1 MNTTTNGNH
10 FPAFNP
16 DLISLFQPNQVLK
29 DKDLTNIVTYLDS
42 HHRLTRTHLI
52 GLGIVCGLEVR
63 PFKIKDSD
71 DFYIYIT
78 PGCGI
83 TSEGFFVKH
92 DLGSDAN
99 IINKSFDRYLDVSLA
114 TNQHGLIL
122 LDVQTGSQNQPSN
135 LTEGTTSKEQS
146 FAVIE
151 LIKTEA
157 SDPSN
162 TDKIKPLKEL
172 ETVALDSLKEQVLL
186 ILLHWDDTE
195 RDSCINDCDNGGKER
210 QFIPRFFVIS
220 QEIAQ
225 TLLEKRFVP
234 PDNFQNWF
242 KQPDCQIK
250 RLGYQE
256 LGEEDKIFTVDL
268 TTIETFDDLMGAYY
282 RICKE
287 GIIALNEGLQEIY
300 NLFNPL
306 FSIFHREGNPFV
318 NFKRDF
324 RAILLT
330 LVPDRV
336 IQTDPF
342 PDDSET
348 AVEPSPQVAYGIQYF
363 YDYLIELTTAYN
375 EFRDELKDTLFDLM
389 SDCIP
394 DRQSF
399 PNYLLAG
406 KIGETDTDNFNQGTS
421 TEDLPLIPLNCTAPS
436 LYRHSFSQ
444 SPLHN
449 NNQRIRHLYQRL
461 VHISK
466 GESFQLLPFYHTPI
480 KITPSRLRQVTL
492 GEQAI
497 PYYHDYLKIYTDW
510 NYEACRKQKSQY
522 LPAYFSLQNSPR
534 KLGYDLI
541 NRIDW
546 ADFFRIEG
554 HLGLVLD
561 DALEGIKYF
570 KNYFNLAFDIVP
582 LRLGEGEDDP
592 SILKGYFDD
601 LEKDFEILKIR
612 WKNNPLKQE
621 ITEIENTEI
630 ENTISFKIV
639 ELFEKLFF
647 NKEDLTQIDLN
658 SIDNEFLK
666 YAQDFNN
673 YDFELV
679 GEEETKKRLILK
691 FPGPDP
697 EDARIALATVKNQ
710 EGEARNQIERAI
722 NFNFT
727 VASEENRLENE
738 RRIKQTFVDCFTFD
752 SSTLKVEYDPVEL
765 NVLRFVLI
773 NGEEEIEYVSGT
785 IPSTKTIL
793 LRLEDET
800 KYESADN
807 LIERYQNFE
816 SLYVFLKHFGEAE
829 LGENYDFAGLVFYY
843 ELRLLFSCYLQRL
856 EIIRNLQQFKEYAQ
870 ENCGL
875 EHLGGVPKGGTFVMV
890 YTEDAQVCQR
900 LRQRDQTIQEYF
912 DEQVTKIT
920 EKVQFPATQKPLSI
934 PNDSDRKI
942 VIADFCLP
950 YYCCGANNINYVI
963 SPPRPLIKLP
973 KSVFCEGDKNSYGFM
988 LYPPGGLLKG
998 GDGVIEEEGQYV
1010 FRPYDVDEDITE
1022 PTNLTFVYILD
1033 GVSNSFTILMLPV
1046 AEVSLT
1052 IKDDSTT
1059 YCITPGETRE
1069 IEFEV
1074 GVKTGN
1080 NVFESFK
1087 GEFMI
1092 STDGGNTYQVLEVSS
1107 DNKFDLATL
1116 EIPEGENSL
1125 SVQFKYRVFKTEDY
1139 CANSSEPLTITLIR
1153 QPQAKIDYDT
1163 NEEGEAEGKLV
1174 YDEDCNLVGM
1184 EIQFRNQGSE
1194 AETYQWEL
1202 NNTNVADSRDV
1213 ILTIPYTKE
1222 RTATVTLTVSNQNHC
1237 PDEDIVTVNLP
1248 KLDPSWKFDNEL
1260 PTRPEDPDNP
1270 DSSEIIVLCR
1280 TQNSEMDQQSLTV
1293 MQPGGEFTS
1302 VPSGLVLTSNN
1313 TEIPCEQ
1320 RIGFTLN
1327 FAEVRPQVYTLTY
1340 TLPDGS
1346 ELSRFIE
1353 VVHIPVG
1360 SFNLVVNP
1368 RLNNERESFEVRFNN
1383 VPRRRSALRY
1393 EWEITIGDRDPIIT
1407 EQRSRIFNYDGDLGI
1422 KPGEPISVVMRVR
1435 HVNGICETVSE
1446 PETSQVPLL
1455 VTKLEL
1461 YRTDPGGDG
1470 SEIIWLYW
1478 GDIKDNNP
1486 ITIENLGEVDLNIR
1500 AITFPSEV
1508 GSVVFNLIVP
1518 EGQTAPE
1525 MTPDNTP
1532 FYDLYRNEDD
1542 SQAVGWRPEAG
1553 EFKLTATPFQEG
1565 DGEGNEGESLT
1576 VTFSLISPI
1585 IVE

>member
-16 DLISLFQPNQVLK
+16 DLVSLFQPNQVLK
-29 DKDLTNIVTYLDS
+29 DKDLNNIVTYLDS
-42 HHRLTRTHLI
+42 HNRLTRTHLI

-99 IINKSFDRYLDVSLA
+99 IINKSFDRYLDASLA
-114 TNQHGLIL
+114 IKEYGLIPL
-122 LDVQTGSQNQPSN
+122 EETNTTDQLITG
-135 LTEGTTSKEQS
+135 
-146 FAVIE
+146 IE
-151 LIKTEA
+151 LIKTE
-157 SDPSN
+157 DPRK
-162 TDKIKPLKEL
+162 TDDNNIPFQPLKEL
-172 ETVALDSLKEQVLL
+172 EVEDTSVEDILKEQVLL

-210 QFIPRFFVIS
+210 QFSLRFFVIS

-250 RLGYQE
+250 RLGYQK

-282 RICKE
+282 RICQE
-287 GIIALNEGLQEIY
+287 GILELDQRLQEIY

-336 IQTDPF
+336 SQTDPF

-394 DRQSF
+394 NNQSF

-406 KIGETDTDNFNQGTS
+406 KIGETTIFDPGTS
-421 TEDLPLIPLNCTAPS
+421 TEDLAVIPLKCTAPS

-461 VHISK
+461 LHISQ

-480 KITPSRLRQVTL
+480 KITPSCLRKVTL

-561 DALEGIKYF
+561 DALEGINEF
-570 KNYFNLAFDIVP
+570 KKHFNLAFDIVP

-592 SILKGYFDD
+592 SVLKGYFDD

-612 WKNNPLKQE
+612 WKNNPLKE
-621 ITEIENTEI
+621 KITKEN
-630 ENTISFKIV
+630 NPLSFKIV

-647 NKEDLTQIDLN
+647 NKEDLTKIDLN
-658 SIDNEFLK
+658 SIENEFLK

-679 GEEETKKRLILK
+679 GEEEETKKRLILK
-691 FPGPDP
+691 FPGLDD
-697 EDARIALATVKNQ
+697 EDARIALATEKRDN
-710 EGEARNQIERAI
+710 GEDRNQIARTI
-722 NFNFT
+722 DFNV
-727 VASEENRLENE
+727 VASSDENNLINE
-738 RRIKQTFVDCFTFD
+738 QRIKQTFVDCF
-752 SSTLKVEYDPVEL
+752 SVNSYILIVEDDPVEDDI
-765 NVLRFVLI
+765 LRFVLI
-773 NGEEEIEYVSGT
+773 NGEETIEYVSGT
-785 IPSTKTIL
+785 TPITQTVL

-800 KYESADN
+800 KYESADT
-807 LIERYQNFE
+807 LIERYENFE
-816 SLYVFLKHFGEAE
+816 ALYVFLQFFGLREKLDA
-829 LGENYDFAGLVFYY
+829 NFNFAALVFYY

-856 EIIRNLQQFKEYAQ
+856 EMIRNLQQLKEYAQ
-870 ENCGL
+870 ENYGL

-900 LRQRDQTIQEYF
+900 LRQRDQIIQEYF
-912 DEQVTKIT
+912 DTQVAEIK

-934 PNDSDRKI
+934 PDDSDRKI

-963 SPPRPLIKLP
+963 TPPRPLIKLP
-973 KSVFCEGDKNSYGFM
+973 KSVFCENDEKIYKFA

-998 GDGVIEEEGQYV
+998 GDGVFEHQGQYAFQPSRV
-1010 FRPYDVDEDITE
+1010 PDITE
-1022 PTNLTFVYILD
+1022 PTNLTFFYTVD
-1033 GVSNSFTILMLPV
+1033 DVSNSFSILMLPL

-1059 YCITPGETRE
+1059 YCITPEGTTE

-1080 NVFESFK
+1080 NVFELFK

-1092 STDGGNTYQVLEVSS
+1092 STDGGDTYQVLEVSS

-1139 CANSSEPLTITLIR
+1139 CANISQPLTITLIR

-1222 RTATVTLTVSNQNHC
+1222 RTATVTLTVKNQNDC
-1237 PDEDIVTVNLP
+1237 PDVDIVTVNLP
-1248 KLDPSWKFDNEL
+1248 KLDPSWKFDNKL
-1260 PTRPEDPDNP
+1260 RTRLEDPENP
-1270 DSSEIIVLCR
+1270 DSSEIIVLCG
-1280 TQNSEMDQQSLTV
+1280 TKNSEMDQQSLTV
-1293 MQPGGEFTS
+1293 VQPGGKFTS
-1302 VPSGLVLTSNN
+1302 LPSGLV
-1313 TEIPCEQ
+1313 
-1320 RIGFTLN
+1320 
-1327 FAEVRPQVYTLTY
+1327 
-1340 TLPDGS
+1340 
-1346 ELSRFIE
+1346 
-1353 VVHIPVG
+1353 
-1360 SFNLVVNP
+1360 
-1368 RLNNERESFEVRFNN
+1368 
-1383 VPRRRSALRY
+1383 
-1393 EWEITIGDRDPIIT
+1393 
-1407 EQRSRIFNYDGDLGI
+1407 
-1422 KPGEPISVVMRVR
+1422 
-1435 HVNGICETVSE
+1435 
-1446 PETSQVPLL
+1446 
-1455 VTKLEL
+1455 
-1461 YRTDPGGDG
+1461 
-1470 SEIIWLYW
+1470 
-1478 GDIKDNNP
+1478 
-1486 ITIENLGEVDLNIR
+1486 
-1500 AITFPSEV
+1500 
-1508 GSVVFNLIVP
+1508 
-1518 EGQTAPE
+1518 
-1525 MTPDNTP
+1525 
-1532 FYDLYRNEDD
+1532 
-1542 SQAVGWRPEAG
+1542 
-1553 EFKLTATPFQEG
+1553 
-1565 DGEGNEGESLT
+1565 
-1576 VTFSLISPI
+1576 
-1585 IVE
+1585 